1 MRLEFH
7 QLDRRLERLR
17 VRRPARQRRLVAS
30 LAEAGQQTP
39 IIVIETGGRYLVI
52 DGHKRIA
59 ALQQLGRDT
68 VDAVV
73 WEMSE
78 ADALALERS
87 LRMSEPESA
96 LEQGWL
102 LAEMESRLG
111 CSLEELARRFDR
123 GKTWV
128 ASRLA
133 LVETLPESVQQLVRE
148 GKVAA
153 SLAMR
158 YLAPAARI
166 HREHCRRMAAAFAEQ
181 GWTARQAGGFYRA
194 WRDASGAVRERI
206 LESPKLF
213 AKSQAQAETLDKELT
228 RITALAQRTLE
239 HLESPSPNRATV
251 RRKIQGAI
259 ELLTELQQR
268 IEEPETNHVEPST
281 TSHDSRTPWAGSG
294 EAGDRAAAGR
304 LAPKR
309 PPGVAGELQRCAEDR
324 AGGESDA
331 VPPTDP
337 RVAAPVQRQSRA
349 SP

>member
-7 QLDRRLERLR
+7 QLDCRLEHLR

-30 LAEAGQQTP
+30 LAETGQQTP
-39 IIVIETGGRYLVI
+39 IIVIETAGRYLVI
-52 DGHKRIA
+52 DGHKRLA

-68 VDAVV
+68 VEAVV

-96 LEQGWL
+96 IEQGWL

-153 SLAMR
+153 SLAAR
-158 YLAPAARI
+158 YLAPVARI
-166 HREHCRRMAAAFAEQ
+166 DREHCRRMAASFAEQ
-181 GWTARQAGGFYRA
+181 GWTARQAGAFYRA
-194 WRDASGAVRERI
+194 WRDAGGAVRERI
-206 LESPKLF
+206 LAAPKLF
-213 AKSQAQAETLDKELT
+213 AKSQAQAETLDRELT
-228 RITALAQRTLE
+228 RITAIAQRALE
-239 HLESPSPNRATV
+239 HLESPPNRATV

-259 ELLTELQQR
+259 ELLTELQHR
-268 IEEPETNHVEPST
+268 IEEPETNHAEPGT
-281 TSHDSRTPWAGSG
+281 TSHDSRTPWTGSG
-294 EAGDRAAAGR
+294 ETGDRAAAEDF
-304 LAPKR
+304 APKR
-309 PPGVAGELQRCAEDR
+309 PPGAAGELQRHAEDR
-324 AGGESDA
+324 AGRESGA
-331 VPPTDP
+331 VPPADP
-337 RVAAPVQRQSRA
+337 RVAAAVQRQSRA